1 MGKSKDAQEQ
11 EEKRMDTNGSGI
23 QFEEACNIDKAKIK
37 AALNRKI
44 WTGERYS
51 GQRTGYERLTKKEAD
66 EIVLRAYDEA
76 VLTAVNA
83 MHCAR
88 ALEKILSDRG
98 WKYDAKEYRKALNAT
113 QRQKKYYGENENQ
126 PLLYLVK

>member
-23 QFEEACNIDKAKIK
+23 QFEEACNIDKA
-37 AALNRKI
+37 
-44 WTGERYS
+44 
-51 GQRTGYERLTKKEAD
+51 KKEAD